1 MTLEE
6 ARAGIGRKV
15 VYAATPWDSSRP
27 PEEGVVTSVNDHFV
41 FVRYGS
47 DTHSKAT
54 YAGDLRWM
62 TGDSDA

>member
-6 ARAGIGRKV
+6 AREGIGRKV
-15 VYAATPWDSSRP
+15 IYEVTPWDGGYP
-27 PEEGVVTSVNDHFV
+27 ALDEGVITSVNDHYV

-54 YAGDLRWM
+54 YPGDLRWM
-62 TGDSDA
+62 AS